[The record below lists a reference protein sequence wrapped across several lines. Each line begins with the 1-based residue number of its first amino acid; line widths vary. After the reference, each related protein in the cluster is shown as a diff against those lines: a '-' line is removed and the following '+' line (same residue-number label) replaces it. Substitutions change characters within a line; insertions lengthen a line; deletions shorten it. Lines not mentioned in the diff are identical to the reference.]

1 MIFRRTSQFNVSC
14 CFHRME
20 PFQKAMLYAFGF
32 IPRHGV
38 QRDGMDAA
46 ENAVFDVGV
55 VALEAAEQE
64 LGLLPLGT
72 AAAIVIICLG

>member
-1 MIFRRTSQFNVSC
+1 MK
-14 CFHRME
+14 
-20 PFQKAMLYAFGF
+20 PFQKAVLYALGF

-72 AAAIVIICLG
+72 AAAIVAHGAVLCEAAGALDEF